1 MHLRAVQEGTENIG
15 NIVRA
20 WCRNKGERIY
30 KRIKLIHCAVKRSSI
45 NAVATSAFDLSDT
58 RRHNVRCGTHTFAS
72 MTLRVYYT
80 RSVNKPFLKY
90 KFIYV
95 RKNIALQCVHT
106 TMTSYPIYLHDFRIQ
121 ATFDFSLTFF
131 WCVLRWLAQYMRILK
146 YLIWVKSSFSFCGDI
161 FSHPKR
167 MCMNERAFTFVEFF
181 FRVHSNWDW
190 GCVEGLWKKD
200 NTYLE
205 KNYWDLNMY
214 IYDNKIFLIF
224 IIPKCLWK
232 FTK

>member
-1 MHLRAVQEGTENIG
+1 MAILC
-15 NIVRA
+15 A

-45 NAVATSAFDLSDT
+45 NAVATSAFDLSDMC
-58 RRHNVRCGTHTFAS
+58 RHNVRCCTHTFAS

-106 TMTSYPIYLHDFRIQ
+106 TMTSYPIYLHVFRTQ
-121 ATFDFSLTFF
+121 ATFDFSLAFF
-131 WCVLRWLAQYMRILK
+131 WCVLRLLAQYMRILK
-146 YLIWVKSSFSFCGDI
+146 YLIWGKSSFSFCGDI

-167 MCMNERAFTFVEFF
+167 VCMNERIFTLVEFF
-181 FRVHSNWDW
+181 LSRAQQW
-190 GCVEGLWKKD
+190 GQIEGALKDCEKKD

-205 KNYWDLNMY
+205 K
-214 IYDNKIFLIF
+214 
-224 IIPKCLWK
+224 IIEI
-232 FTK
+232 